1 MVAQPT
7 PLPQRHGTMTDRTP
21 RLQGR
26 RSRTSPQ
33 TLWLILAYAFRFES
47 APLHHLSA
55 PGVNGAFRF
64 NNLRRTF
71 LRAISCTAHRRGF
84 ALAFL

>member
-1 MVAQPT
+1 MVARPT
-7 PLPQRHGTMTDRTP
+7 SSLRRHGTMTDRTP

-33 TLWLILAYAFRFES
+33 TLWPILAYAFRFES
-47 APLHHLSA
+47 APLHQLSA
-55 PGVNGAFRF
+55 PSVNGAFHF
-64 NNLRRTF
+64 SDLRRAS
-71 LRAISCTAHRRGF
+71 LRAISCTTHCCGF